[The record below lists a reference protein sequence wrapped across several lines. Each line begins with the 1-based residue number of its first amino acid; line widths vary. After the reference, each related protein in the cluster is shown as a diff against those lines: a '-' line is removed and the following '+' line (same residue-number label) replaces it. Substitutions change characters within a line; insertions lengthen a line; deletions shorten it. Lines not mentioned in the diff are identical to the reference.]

1 MSDERYWDERYLQGL
16 IGWDIG
22 HVSPPLRVYFDQ
34 LTDKHLAILIPGCG
48 NSYEAEYLLKK
59 GFTNITLLDIS
70 PVLIGRLRERLP
82 VTPAL
87 NLLQTDFLD
96 HRGQYDLIVEQTFF
110 CALDPA
116 LRPAYVDQMHL
127 LLKPG
132 AHLAGL
138 LFDRDFSPPGPRD
151 TPEVGRPKANHPPYG
166 GHKPE
171 YQQLFEKRFK
181 LKTLTPCYNSIK
193 PRAGSELF
201 LIAEKPAAMPPVEN
215 LHFDRSLPG
224 EY

>member
-1 MSDERYWDERYLQGL
+1 MSDERYWDERYLQGHM
-16 IGWDIG
+16 GWDIG
-22 HVSPPLRVYFDQ
+22 DVSPPLRVYFDQ
-34 LTDKHLAILIPGCG
+34 LTDKRIAILIPGCG
-48 NSYEAEYLLKK
+48 NSYEAEYLLQN

-70 PVLIGRLRERLP
+70 PVLIGRLRERFP
-82 VTPAL
+82 ATPAL
-87 NLLQTDFLD
+87 TLLEADFFN
-96 HRGQYDLIVEQTFF
+96 HRGRYDLIVEQTFF

-116 LRPAYVDQMHL
+116 KRPAYIDQMHR

-132 AHLAGL
+132 GHLAGL
-138 LFDRDFSPPGPRD
+138 LFDRDFGPDGPPF
-151 TPEVGRPKANHPPYG
+151 G

-171 YQQLFEKRFK
+171 YEQLLEKKFQV
-181 LKTLTPCYNSIK
+181 KTLERCYNSIK

-201 LIAEKPAAMPPVEN
+201 LIAEKPATMPPVEN